1 MNSDGFPQL
10 PRIARMR
17 WLVCIRGSVSV
28 CLFSQSGKLDDIS
41 YLHDETNVLIP
52 PLGDIGPGDLDSL
65 PRM

>member
-1 MNSDGFPQL
+1 
-10 PRIARMR
+10 MR